1 MLFRTNAIPRKS
13 RPRFMK
19 MVRSPV
25 IVNPT
30 GAIRSAPVTGLSA
43 GGVTPL
49 TGTPNVGTP
58 VGVAVG
64 SSPPV
69 PGSVGVMPGVFR
81 TTGSVG
87 VGVSS
92 FTPLVD
98 VRVGVRVG
106 PVGVLVVVA
115 VAVAVRVGVDVSV
128 GVAVGVSV
136 GVDVSV
142 GVEVSV
148 GVDVI
153 VVVGVI
159 VSVTVAVTVA
169 VGVKV
174 NVITGV
180 EVGVGELPGS
190 PIHRST

>member
-1 MLFRTNAIPRKS
+1 MKIVR
-13 RPRFMK
+13 RPF
-19 MVRSPV
+19 
-25 IVNPT
+25 IENPT

-49 TGTPNVGTP
+49 TGTPKVGTP
-58 VGVAVG
+58 VAVAVG

-69 PGSVGVMPGVFR
+69 PGSVGVMPGVLW
-81 TTGSVG
+81 TTGRVG
-87 VGVSS
+87 VRVSS
-92 FTPLVD
+92 FTPRVD

-115 VAVAVRVGVDVSV
+115 VAVAVSVGVEVSV

-148 GVDVI
+148 GVDVK
-153 VVVGVI
+153 VTVGVT
-159 VSVTVAVTVA
+159 VSVTVAVTVE
-169 VGVKV
+169 VGVTV
-174 NVITGV
+174 NVMTCV
-180 EVGVGELPGS
+180 DVGVGELPGS
-190 PIHRST
+190 PIQRSTYA